1 MFLKGNSDDDP
12 SLLNKQSGSM
22 ATAWKEFS
30 RSGTGLKDSSI
41 GKVPTQSGLMRQA
54 DKSFEPV
61 RKSKR
66 VPKRRILDGA
76 FDEDEEDEELRYL
89 GRLKTAKLSYN
100 DGIRNEDGKDGKKR
114 KLSEIEMDN
123 IDCCD
128 MEDYEFY
135 RKMKDGKKLKPGK
148 DSEDTDYIEDEDDD
162 DDIGTDDGTDQ
173 KRKKPKKESLESLS
187 NGKKGIALTTRQRA
201 LQSGR
206 DASSASSGLIEF
218 PDGLP
223 LPPRRSECF
232 F

>member
-22 ATAWKEFS
+22 AIPWKEFS
-30 RSGTGLKDSSI
+30 RSGAGLKDSSM
-41 GKVPTQSGLMRQA
+41 GKVPMQSGSMRQA
-54 DKSFEPV
+54 DKSLEPV

-66 VPKRRILDGA
+66 VRKKRILDGA

-123 IDCCD
+123 VDHCD
-128 MEDYEFY
+128 VEDYESY
-135 RKMKDGKKLKPGK
+135 RKTKDGKKLQPGK
-148 DSEDTDYIEDEDDD
+148 DSEDTDYNEDEDDD

-173 KRKKPKKESLESLS
+173 KRKKPKKESLDSLS
-187 NGKKGIALTTRQRA
+187 NGKKGALTTRQRA

-206 DASSASSGLIEF
+206 DASSAGSGLIEF

-223 LPPRRSECF
+223 LPPRRSEF
-232 F
+232 FF